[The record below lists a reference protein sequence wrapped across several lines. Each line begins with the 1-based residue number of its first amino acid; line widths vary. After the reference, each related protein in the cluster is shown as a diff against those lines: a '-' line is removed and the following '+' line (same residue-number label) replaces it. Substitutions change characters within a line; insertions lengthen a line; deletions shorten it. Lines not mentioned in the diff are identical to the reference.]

1 MTDAG
6 AVLFREGLTLLA
18 VVGGPMFAVLFFLGL
33 GLGVFQAATQVNDP
47 AVGFLPRVV
56 AAFAVAA
63 ALGGWMVER
72 LAGFLKLAL
81 ERMAQ
86 GG

>member
-47 AVGFLPRVV
+47 AVGFLPRVL
-56 AAFAVAA
+56 AAFAVVA
-63 ALGGWMVER
+63 ALGGWMAER
-72 LAGFLKLAL
+72 LAGFLRLAL

>member
-1 MTDAG
+1 MSDPVTT
-6 AVLFREGLTLLA
+6 LLREGLVLIG
-18 VVGGPMFAVLFFLGL
+18 VVGGPMFAALFVLGL
-33 GLGVFQAATQVNDP
+33 GLGVLQAATQINDP
-47 AVGFLPRVV
+47 AVGFLPRVL
-56 AAFAVAA
+56 AAFGVCA

-72 LAGFLKLAL
+72 LAAFVKLAF

>member
-1 MTDAG
+1 MNDA
-6 AVLFREGLTLLA
+6 ASTLLREGLVLVG
-18 VVGGPMFAVLFFLGL
+18 VVGGPMFAVLFIL
-33 GLGVFQAATQVNDP
+33 GLGVGVLQAATQINDP
-47 AVGFLPRVV
+47 AVGFLPRVL
-56 AAFAVAA
+56 ATIGVAA

-72 LAGFLKLAL
+72 LSAYVRFAF